1 MGGYLPGSVSGHQ
14 RTRCI
19 RGSRSLVPQG
29 ESSPLPRKTHRKPA
43 EPAPA
48 LLPSLTGWALAA
60 ATIACSALL
69 WGTAQSAEANH
80 RLATDSENVVLD
92 NITHFFVLHR
102 RSIRGV

>member
-43 EPAPA
+43 GPAPA
-48 LLPSLTGWALAA
+48 LLPSLTGWTLAA

-69 WGTAQSAEANH
+69 WGTTQSAEANQS
-80 RLATDSENVVLD
+80 LPMEQENVVIENNRD
-92 NITHFFVLHR
+92 FI
-102 RSIRGV
+102 